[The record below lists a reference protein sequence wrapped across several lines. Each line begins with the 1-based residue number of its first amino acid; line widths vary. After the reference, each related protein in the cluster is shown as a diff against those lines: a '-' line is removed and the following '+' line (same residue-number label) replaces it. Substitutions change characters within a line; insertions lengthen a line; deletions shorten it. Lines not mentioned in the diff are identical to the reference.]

1 MEVTRPRPRTWAL
14 AGAVWG
20 LLSMVP
26 VAAPHWYFN
35 ELLGSATAFRIG
47 RALMWVMPSWY
58 AVHLIAPGGWDSG
71 AVPAWA
77 FFGAVALASMALGA
91 TVALAL
97 WWLTDRA
104 RASRARASH
113 VTPRC

>member
-1 MEVTRPRPRTWAL
+1 MEVARSRARTWAL
-14 AGAVWG
+14 GGALWG

-26 VAAPHWYFN
+26 VVAPHWYFN
-35 ELLGSATAFRIG
+35 ELLSSATAYRIG

-58 AVHLIAPGGWDSG
+58 AVHLIAPGGWDPG

-77 FFGAVALASMALGA
+77 FFGAVALTSVALG
-91 TVALAL
+91 VVGALAL
-97 WWLTDRA
+97 WWLIDRA
-104 RASRARASH
+104 HARRKRASH